1 MDDFPSTPYSRGKI
15 FAKTGLK
22 VGTNYAKHY
31 LDQLRG
37 KSTDRSSLYK
47 NTAEDMMK
55 EFTRLRGTALKI
67 AQAMSIDQGMLPEE
81 FSSVMSRSQHQVPPI
96 QRALVRSVIKQELG
110 DYPERLFDAFDT
122 KAFAAASIGQV
133 HKAVLK
139 DGRKVAVKIQYPG
152 MRETISTDLGLAKA
166 LFKRFVAKG
175 SDINPYFEEIRDTLL
190 METDYRREGEA
201 LDRFHERYESDR
213 FTTPQWIPEY
223 SSDRVLT
230 MTFLEGEHV
239 GDFLERG
246 AGQEERNWY
255 GQLLWDFFHLQVES
269 HAEIHA
275 DTHPGNFVLTTD
287 RRLGIIDFGCVKT
300 FPEDFFRDYLMLL
313 PTHLKRDEEEILKLY
328 YRLGVLNS
336 DPGSNEREREYYEFS
351 MNYGFTFAMPYMNDT
366 FDFADPEFHALLKG
380 FTRNVPISNE
390 PRGNRHFLYSTRV
403 HVGLYHLLMKLGAE
417 VSIGQSREKI
427 ESVLMEMSKGM
438 PEAQV

>member
-1 MDDFPSTPYSRGKI
+1 MNDFPSTPYKRGKI

-22 VGTNYAKHY
+22 VGTNYARHY
-31 LDQLRG
+31 LDSLRG
-37 KSTDRSSLYK
+37 KPADRASLHR

-81 FSSVMSRSQHQVPPI
+81 FSRVMSRSQHQVPPI
-96 QRALVRSVIKQELG
+96 QRALVRSVIRQELG
-110 DYPERLFDAFDT
+110 DYPEKIFATFDT

-133 HKAVLK
+133 HKATLK

-175 SDINPYFEEIRDTLL
+175 SDINPYFDEIRETLL
-190 METDYRREGEA
+190 METDYRHEGET
-201 LDRFHERYESDR
+201 LDRFHARYESDQ
-213 FTTPQWIPEY
+213 FTTPVWIPEY
-223 SSDRVLT
+223 STERVLT
-230 MTFLEGEHV
+230 MSFLEGDHA
-239 GDFLERG
+239 DPFLERNPT
-246 AGQEERNWY
+246 QEERNHY

-275 DTHPGNFVLTTD
+275 DTHPGNFVLTD
-287 RRLGIIDFGCVKT
+287 DGRLGIIDFGCVKT
-300 FPEDFFRDYLMLL
+300 FPADFFRDYLMLL

-328 YRLGVLNS
+328 YRLGVLNG
-336 DPGSNEREREYYEFS
+336 DPAKNKREKEYYEFS

-366 FDFADPEFHALLKG
+366 FDFANPEFAALLKG

-403 HVGLYHLLMKLGAE
+403 HVGLYHLLMKLGAT
-417 VSIGQSREKI
+417 VNIGESRERI
-427 ESVLMEMSKGM
+427 ERVLLQYEEEAIKAMS
-438 PEAQV
+438 